1 MILELHERDTEVLEQ
16 ILSILKNH
24 PEIEKFE
31 IDEEPMV
38 SLPGLEI
45 FPSRRKVFRDRQEIQ
60 LTAKE
65 YRILLLLATNKG
77 RVLTYAQIYEQVWGD
92 FTTGNENNT
101 IGFHICNLREKLY
114 RAIKIW
120 SALFSGFPTK
130 RNTFVLFVSLKT
142 TLLVRNLLVIPSSA
156 DGLKHNFRHFGLIPY
171 IIILTRFRFKSR
183 NNLFPKITHLIRQNY
198 EIYKYLDRLC
208 EWNFLQRRYF
218 FAQPLREFLIF
229 ILIFCIIL
237 LRNR

>member
-45 FPSRRKVFRDRQEIQ
+45 LPSRRKVFRDRQEIQ

-114 RAIKIW
+114 RANPDAPFYIRSVREVGYCLSDTAWMSMNRNSTAIFFHMDV
-120 SALFSGFPTK
+120 FS
-130 RNTFVLFVSLKT
+130 
-142 TLLVRNLLVIPSSA
+142 
-156 DGLKHNFRHFGLIPY
+156 LI
-171 IIILTRFRFKSR
+171 
-183 NNLFPKITHLIRQNY
+183 
-198 EIYKYLDRLC
+198 
-208 EWNFLQRRYF
+208 
-218 FAQPLREFLIF
+218 
-229 ILIFCIIL
+229 
-237 LRNR
+237 

>member
-24 PEIEKFE
+24 PEIEKIE
-31 IDEEPMV
+31 VDEEPMV

-65 YRILLLLATNKG
+65 YRILLLLAANKG

-114 RAIKIW
+114 RAILDEGEGHIDVF
-120 SALFSGFPTK
+120 LTVP
-130 RNTFVLFVSLKT
+130 LQ
-142 TLLVRNLLVIPSSA
+142 LLDLPQPGDVGV
-156 DGLKHNFRHFGLIPY
+156 DGVH
-171 IIILTRFRFKSR
+171 
-183 NNLFPKITHLIRQNY
+183 
-198 EIYKYLDRLC
+198 
-208 EWNFLQRRYF
+208 
-218 FAQPLREFLIF
+218 
-229 ILIFCIIL
+229 
-237 LRNR
+237 

>member
-1 MILELHERDTEVLEQ
+1 MILELHERDTKVLEQ

-38 SLPGLEI
+38 SLPGLEL

-114 RAIKIW
+114 RANPDAPFYIR
-120 SALFSGFPTK
+120 S
-130 RNTFVLFVSLKT
+130 
-142 TLLVRNLLVIPSSA
+142 VREVGYCLEDRKSTRLNSSHKVQSRMPSSA
-156 DGLKHNFRHFGLIPY
+156 
-171 IIILTRFRFKSR
+171 
-183 NNLFPKITHLIRQNY
+183 
-198 EIYKYLDRLC
+198 
-208 EWNFLQRRYF
+208 
-218 FAQPLREFLIF
+218 
-229 ILIFCIIL
+229 
-237 LRNR
+237 

>member
-65 YRILLLLATNKG
+65 YRILLLLVANKG

-114 RAIKIW
+114 RATQMPRSTFAPCGKSDTVWMSMNRNSTTIFFRMDV
-120 SALFSGFPTK
+120 FS
-130 RNTFVLFVSLKT
+130 
-142 TLLVRNLLVIPSSA
+142 
-156 DGLKHNFRHFGLIPY
+156 
-171 IIILTRFRFKSR
+171 LT
-183 NNLFPKITHLIRQNY
+183 
-198 EIYKYLDRLC
+198 
-208 EWNFLQRRYF
+208 
-218 FAQPLREFLIF
+218 
-229 ILIFCIIL
+229 
-237 LRNR
+237 

>member
-24 PEIEKFE
+24 PEIEKIE
-31 IDEEPMV
+31 VDEEPMV

-65 YRILLLLATNKG
+65 YRILLLLAANKG

-114 RAIKIW
+114 RATVVIDHAMPRSTFAPCGKSDTVWMSMNRNSTTIFFRMDV
-120 SALFSGFPTK
+120 FS
-130 RNTFVLFVSLKT
+130 
-142 TLLVRNLLVIPSSA
+142 
-156 DGLKHNFRHFGLIPY
+156 
-171 IIILTRFRFKSR
+171 LT
-183 NNLFPKITHLIRQNY
+183 
-198 EIYKYLDRLC
+198 
-208 EWNFLQRRYF
+208 
-218 FAQPLREFLIF
+218 
-229 ILIFCIIL
+229 
-237 LRNR
+237 

>member
-1 MILELHERDTEVLEQ
+1 MILELHERDAKVLEQ

-45 FPSRRKVFRDRQEIQ
+45 F
-60 LTAKE
+60 TAKE
-65 YRILLLLATNKG
+65 YRILLLLAANKG

-114 RAIKIW
+114 RANPDAPFYIR
-120 SALFSGFPTK
+120 SVREVGY
-130 RNTFVLFVSLKT
+130 SLE
-142 TLLVRNLLVIPSSA
+142 VIA
-156 DGLKHNFRHFGLIPY
+156 
-171 IIILTRFRFKSR
+171 
-183 NNLFPKITHLIRQNY
+183 
-198 EIYKYLDRLC
+198 E
-208 EWNFLQRRYF
+208 
-218 FAQPLREFLIF
+218 
-229 ILIFCIIL
+229 
-237 LRNR
+237 

>member
-1 MILELHERDTEVLEQ
+1 MILELHERDAKVLEQ

-38 SLPGLEI
+38 SLPGLEL

-114 RAIKIW
+114 RASRPHQGW
-120 SALFSGFPTK
+120 TEHGALSARP
-130 RNTFVLFVSLKT
+130 
-142 TLLVRNLLVIPSSA
+142 
-156 DGLKHNFRHFGLIPY
+156 
-171 IIILTRFRFKSR
+171 
-183 NNLFPKITHLIRQNY
+183 FPKYFERCFPRSRTHTCIDSRSRPPP
-198 EIYKYLDRLC
+198 DSARC
-208 EWNFLQRRYF
+208 RRSW
-218 FAQPLREFLIF
+218 
-229 ILIFCIIL
+229 
-237 LRNR
+237 